1 MDELNVKTAQNRT
14 TINSVQEAVD
24 QAGESARKIV
34 GASRM
39 VKKGR
44 FLIYNE
50 AAV

>member
-39 VKKGR
+39 IRGR
-44 FLIYNE
+44 SFF
-50 AAV
+50 